1 MEVTPKLRNRLLM
14 QNGIF
19 VVLLVALAALIAFF
33 ARDYRAE
40 YDLTQSSRNTLSQQ
54 TRDML
59 GKLGPIKVTVFA
71 TRQAEVRKPVQE
83 FLAPYQ
89 RVKPDLT
96 VTLVDPREEPKLAQA
111 AGIRADGESVIE
123 LNQKSE
129 HLTEYNEQSFVNVLM
144 RLARSGERLAMALDG
159 HGERRLSG
167 VANHDL
173 GEFGKQLG
181 ARGFKTNALNLAIA
195 QEVPANASMLLIANP
210 QVDLQPGEVQK
221 IKQYVQKGGNLLWL
235 IDTEPLHGLQP
246 IAETLGLILGPGTV
260 VDPDAARVN
269 AAPTIAVS
277 SGYGRHPITDNFR
290 LNTVYPFARQ
300 IGVNEKSSEGGD
312 KGADKAGESGDWKIA
327 RLVEVAPRGW
337 VEMGKLD
344 GPLTFDKTR
353 DVAGPVNIAVALERP
368 VGDRAQRVVVVG
380 NGHFLSNQ
388 FLGNGGNL
396 ELGVNM
402 VNWLSGDD
410 ALITIQPR
418 PVRDSN
424 LELSR
429 ASQYVILFGFLIF
442 LPLAFISTGILVWWR
457 RRKA

>member
-1 MEVTPKLRNRLLM
+1 MQVTSKLRTRLLM
-14 QNGIF
+14 QNSIF
-19 VVLLVALAALIAFF
+19 IVLLIALAALIAFF
-33 ARDYRAE
+33 AREYRAE

-54 TRDML
+54 TRDVL
-59 GKLGPIKVTVFA
+59 AKLGAPVKVTVFA

-83 FLAPYQ
+83 FFAPYQ
-89 RVKPDLT
+89 RAKPDFA

-123 LNQKSE
+123 FNQKSE
-129 HLTEYNEQSFVNVLM
+129 HLTEYNEQSLVNVLT
-144 RLARSGERLAMALDG
+144 RLARSGERLAMALEG
-159 HGERRLSG
+159 HGERRLTG

-173 GEFGKQLG
+173 GEFGKQLTAKG
-181 ARGFKTNALNLAIA
+181 LKTNGLNLAIA

-210 QVDLQPGEVQK
+210 QVDLQPAEVAK

-235 IDTEPLHGLQP
+235 IDTEPLRGLQP
-246 IAETLGLILGPGTV
+246 IAEALGLTLGPGTV

-277 SGYGRHPITDNFR
+277 ASYGRHPVTDNFR
-290 LNTVYPFARQ
+290 LNTIYPFARQ
-300 IGVNEKSSEGGD
+300 IGVTEGG
-312 KGADKAGESGDWKIA
+312 EWRVA
-327 RLVEVAPRGW
+327 RLVDVAPRGW

-344 GPLTFDKTR
+344 GSIAFDKAR
-353 DVAGPVNIAVALERP
+353 DVPGPITIAVALERT
-368 VGDRAQRVVVVG
+368 VGDRAQRVVIVG

-402 VNWLSGDD
+402 VNWLAGDD

-418 PVRDSN
+418 PARDSS
-424 LELSR
+424 LELGR
-429 ASQYVILFGFLIF
+429 GAQYVILFGFLVF
-442 LPLAFISTGILVWWR
+442 LPLAFVSTGILVWWR
-457 RRKA
+457 RRKS

>member
-1 MEVTPKLRNRLLM
+1 MQVTSKLRTRLLV

-33 ARDYRAE
+33 AREYRAE

-54 TRDML
+54 TRDAL
-59 GKLGPIKVTVFA
+59 TKLGGPVKVTVYA
-71 TRQAEVRKPVQE
+71 TRQADVRKPVQE
-83 FLAPYQ
+83 FFAPYQ
-89 RVKPDLT
+89 RAKADFT

-123 LNQKSE
+123 FSQKSE
-129 HLTEYNEQSFVNVLM
+129 HLTEYSEQALVNALM
-144 RLARSGERLAMALDG
+144 RLARSGERLAMALEG
-159 HGERRLSG
+159 HGERRING

-173 GEFGKQLG
+173 GEFGKQL
-181 ARGFKTNALNLAIA
+181 AAKGFKTNGLNLAIA
-195 QEVPANASMLLIANP
+195 QEVPANASLLLIANP
-210 QVDLQPGEVQK
+210 QVDLQPAEVQK
-221 IKQYVQKGGNLLWL
+221 IRQYVQKGGNLLWL
-235 IDTEPLHGLQP
+235 IDTEPLRGLQP
-246 IAETLGLILGPGTV
+246 VAELLGLTLGPGTV

-277 SGYGRHPITDNFR
+277 ASYGRHPITDNFR
-290 LNTVYPFARQ
+290 LNTIFPFARQ
-300 IGVNEKSSEGGD
+300 IGVNEKGG
-312 KGADKAGESGDWKIA
+312 GEWKVA
-327 RLVEVAPRGW
+327 RLVDVAPRGW

-344 GPLTFDKTR
+344 GPIAFDKAR
-353 DVAGPVNIAVALERP
+353 DVPGPITIAVALERT

-418 PVRDSN
+418 PARDSS
-424 LELSR
+424 LELGR
-429 ASQYVILFGFLIF
+429 GSQYVMLFGFLVF
-442 LPLAFISTGILVWWR
+442 LPLAFVSTGILVWWR
-457 RRKA
+457 RRRS

>member
-1 MEVTPKLRNRLLM
+1 MQVTPKLRTRLLV

-33 ARDYRAE
+33 AREYRAE

-59 GKLGPIKVTVFA
+59 AKLGGPVKVTVFA
-71 TRQAEVRKPVQE
+71 TRQVDVRKPVQE

-89 RVKPDLT
+89 RAKPDFA

-123 LNQKSE
+123 YNQKSE
-129 HLTEYNEQSFVNVLM
+129 HLTEYNEQAIVNLLT
-144 RLARSGERLAMALDG
+144 RLARSGERLAMALEG
-159 HGERRLSG
+159 HGERRLTG

-173 GEFGKQLG
+173 GEFGKQLA
-181 ARGFKTNALNLAIA
+181 ARGLKTNALNLAIA
-195 QEVPANASMLLIANP
+195 QDVPANASMLLVASP
-210 QVDLQPGEVQK
+210 QVDLQASEVQK
-221 IKQYVQKGGNLLWL
+221 LKQYVQKGGNLLWL
-235 IDTEPLHGLQP
+235 IDTEPLRGLQP
-246 IAETLGLILGPGTV
+246 LAELLGLTLGPGTV

-269 AAPTIAVS
+269 ASPTVAISAS
-277 SGYGRHPITDNFR
+277 YGRHPVTDNFR
-290 LNTVYPFARQ
+290 LNSVFPFARQ
-300 IGVNEKSSEGGD
+300 IGVSEGGD
-312 KGADKAGESGDWKIA
+312 WRVA

-344 GPLTFDKTR
+344 GGIAFDKAR
-353 DVAGPVNIAVALERP
+353 DLPGPVTIAVALERAL
-368 VGDRAQRVVVVG
+368 GDRTQRVIVVG

-402 VNWLSGDD
+402 VNWLAGDD

-418 PVRDSN
+418 PARDSS
-424 LELSR
+424 LELGR
-429 ASQYVILFGFLIF
+429 GAQYLILFGFLVF
-442 LPLAFISTGILVWWR
+442 LPLAFVSTGILIWWR
-457 RRKA
+457 RRKS

>member
-1 MEVTPKLRNRLLM
+1 MQVTPKLRTRLLL
-14 QNGIF
+14 QNGVF
-19 VVLLVALAALIAFF
+19 VVLLVALAALVAFF
-33 ARDYRAE
+33 AREYRAE
-40 YDLTQSSRNTLSQQ
+40 YDLTQSSRNTLTQQ
-54 TRDML
+54 TRDVL
-59 GKLGPIKVTVFA
+59 TKLTGPIKVTVFA
-71 TRQAEVRKPVQE
+71 TRQPEVRKPVQE
-83 FLAPYQ
+83 FFASYQ

-123 LNQKSE
+123 YNQKSE
-129 HLTEYNEQSFVNVLM
+129 HLTEYNEQSLVNLLM
-144 RLARSGERLAMALDG
+144 RLARAGERLAMALEG
-159 HGERRLSG
+159 HGERRLAG

-210 QVDLQPGEVQK
+210 QVELQPAEVAK
-221 IKQYVQKGGNLLWL
+221 ITQYVQKGGNLLWL
-235 IDTEPLHGLQP
+235 IDTEPLRGLQP
-246 IAETLGLILGPGTV
+246 IAEALGLTLGPGTV

-277 SGYGRHPITDNFR
+277 ASYGRHPVTDNFR
-290 LNTVYPFARQ
+290 LNTIYPFARQ
-300 IGVNEKSSEGGD
+300 IGVNEKGGEGSE
-312 KGADKAGESGDWKIA
+312 WKVA
-327 RLVEVAPRGW
+327 RLVDVAPRGW

-344 GPLTFDKTR
+344 GGIAFDKAR
-353 DVAGPVNIAVALERP
+353 DVPGPVTIAVALERT
-368 VGDRAQRVVVVG
+368 VGDRVQRVVVVG

-402 VNWLSGDD
+402 VNWLAGDD

-418 PVRDSN
+418 PARDSS
-424 LELSR
+424 LELGR
-429 ASQYVILFGFLIF
+429 GAQYVILFGFLVF
-442 LPLAFISTGILVWWR
+442 LPLAFVSTGILVWWR
-457 RRKA
+457 RRKS

>member
-1 MEVTPKLRNRLLM
+1 MQVTPKLRTRLLL
-14 QNGIF
+14 QNGVF
-19 VVLLVALAALIAFF
+19 VVLLVALAALVAFF
-33 ARDYRAE
+33 AREYRAE
-40 YDLTQSSRNTLSQQ
+40 YDLTQSSRNTLTQQ
-54 TRDML
+54 TRDVL
-59 GKLGPIKVTVFA
+59 TKLTGPIKVTVFA
-71 TRQAEVRKPVQE
+71 TRQPEVRKPVQE
-83 FLAPYQ
+83 FFASYQ

-123 LNQKSE
+123 YNQKSE
-129 HLTEYNEQSFVNVLM
+129 HLTEYNEQSLVNLLM
-144 RLARSGERLAMALDG
+144 RLARAGERLAMALEG
-159 HGERRLSG
+159 HGERRLTG

-210 QVDLQPGEVQK
+210 QVELQPAEVAK
-221 IKQYVQKGGNLLWL
+221 ITQYVQKGNNLLWL
-235 IDTEPLHGLQP
+235 IDTEPLRGLQP
-246 IAETLGLILGPGTV
+246 IAEALGLTLGPGTV

-277 SGYGRHPITDNFR
+277 ASYGRHPVTDSFR
-290 LNTVYPFARQ
+290 LNTIYPFARQ
-300 IGVNEKSSEGGD
+300 IGVNEKGGEGSE
-312 KGADKAGESGDWKIA
+312 WKVA
-327 RLVEVAPRGW
+327 RLVDVAPRGW

-344 GPLTFDKTR
+344 GSIAFDKAR
-353 DVAGPVNIAVALERP
+353 DVPGPVTIAVALERT
-368 VGDRAQRVVVVG
+368 VGDRVQRVVVVG

-402 VNWLSGDD
+402 VNWLAGDD

-418 PVRDSN
+418 PARDSS
-424 LELSR
+424 LELGR
-429 ASQYVILFGFLIF
+429 GAQYVILFGFLVF
-442 LPLAFISTGILVWWR
+442 LPLAFVSTGILVWWR
-457 RRKA
+457 RRKS